1 MVSNGV
7 KHTGRTD
14 FERSISLQGVAHND
28 AETQINEETSTSTST
43 SATTTM
49 FMQANGGPPTPA
61 PAPRGPGQPPFL
73 RAATLQDVL
82 CEQQEQDRG
91 DKMHIEEFQ
100 FWFDAIE
107 QDNSQAVEEI
117 LRNCN
122 QIQRRLFI
130 DGRFVFNIPKDSL
143 KSADK
148 TRLPCAFERPLVLA
162 AVFRSK
168 EILKIFLRD
177 NGDVFIQD
185 INASTVLHGII
196 WAVALNPSLEPDYFG
211 IYELLI
217 NNLTKDQKKHLIF
230 LEDSEGLRPLELA
243 TRLCTFGLFQKII
256 DTEGVYLYNKGHLGG
271 YICTWF
277 DVTEYENSV
286 HGQRCDRSPLKMLV
300 ALEKEHLKNA
310 QSSKVLQHP
319 AIDKWIQ
326 TKIVTNVPYIVAWFL
341 TRIAYTVLIFIG
353 STADDIA
360 FETHFPHVGNAHAVP
375 PGRDTVHETRRVNE
389 TFCPSPL
396 FDVSEITHDYL
407 TALVIGFSILIV
419 LFDLM
424 DNLLHHTKFRRR
436 DARLYHVFGSRN
448 FVVRTR
454 FYRVCNF
461 LLAASVLVFYT
472 ARFFRTSAIMS
483 KAYMLTNIL
492 NIWSLLFFIQLLPAL
507 GYFVTIIQRM
517 LKDMF
522 HFLVLYVILFFS
534 FSQTFYNL
542 FYMGEVC
549 TEEFHT
555 VPMSMYSTF
564 RVMLN
569 MIDLTNYRGAD
580 MTDVAILHISY
591 VIVVPILLVNFLIA
605 LMSNSVSDVAENRY
619 NIMTLQRLSAALLV
633 EERLARF
640 ISSVYKYQQK
650 TLLVL
655 KEGRVYVEC
664 FIMKKS
670 NMQ

>member
-1 MVSNGV
+1 MDVEGIDV
-7 KHTGRTD
+7 TVR
-14 FERSISLQGVAHND
+14 
-28 AETQINEETSTSTST
+28 
-43 SATTTM
+43 
-49 FMQANGGPPTPA
+49 NGGRNHHNNNA
-61 PAPRGPGQPPFL
+61 GSSPGKL
-73 RAATLQDVL
+73 EGVL
-82 CEQQEQDRG
+82 CEQQEQG
-91 DKMHIEEFQ
+91 DKMDMDEFQ

-107 QDNSQAVEEI
+107 KDNVASVENI
-117 LRNCN
+117 LQNRSERE
-122 QIQRRLFI
+122 RRVFI
-130 DGRFVFNIPKDSL
+130 DGRFVFKIPKDSL
-143 KSADK
+143 KTVGK
-148 TRLPCAFERPLVLA
+148 NRLPCAFERPLVLA
-162 AVFRSK
+162 AVLRSK
-168 EILKIFLRD
+168 EVLKIFLHHK
-177 NGDVFIQD
+177 GDVFIQD

-196 WAVALNPSLEPDYFG
+196 WAVALNPTLESDYIA

-217 NNLTKDQKKHLIF
+217 DRLTKDQKKHLMF
-230 LEDSEGLRPLELA
+230 LEDFEGLRPVELA
-243 TRLCTFGLFQKII
+243 TRLCTFGLLQKII

-271 YICTWF
+271 YVCTWF
-277 DVTEYENSV
+277 DMTDYEWSCD
-286 HGQRCDRSPLKMLV
+286 GQRCDRSPLKMLV
-300 ALEKEHLKNA
+300 ALEKEHLKLA
-310 QSSKVLQHP
+310 QNTKILHHP

-326 TKIVTNVPYIVAWFL
+326 TKIKTNVPYLVAWFL

-353 STADDIA
+353 STADDISFSSA
-360 FETHFPHVGNAHAVP
+360 IV
-375 PGRDTVHETRRVNE
+375 GRDDDDVTARASLSRYRDPHQRAQPAENRSY
-389 TFCPSPL
+389 CPSPL
-396 FDVSEITHDYL
+396 FDVSETTLDYL
-407 TALVIGFSILIV
+407 TFLVIGFSVLIV
-419 LFDLM
+419 LFDVI
-424 DNLLHHTKFRRR
+424 DNLLYQVKNKRR

-461 LLAASVLVFYT
+461 LLAAAVLIFHT
-472 ARFFRTSAIMS
+472 SRFIRITTITS

-542 FYMGEVC
+542 FYMAKVC

-569 MIDLTNYRGAD
+569 MLELTNYKDAD
-580 MTDVAILHISY
+580 LTDVAMLHISY

-633 EERLARF
+633 EGRLARF
-640 ISSVYKYQQK
+640 TSRVYRWQQK
-650 TLLVL
+650 SLLVVNQ
-655 KEGRVYVEC
+655 GRVYVEC
-664 FIMKKS
+664 FIMKGHS
-670 NMQ
+670 SSLL